1 LGIQDPKNQASL
13 LDILIQGIEM
23 THFTN
28 ADEREIFDAIQLL
41 KSDEREW
48 SSELEA
54 IRRNL
59 ARLLERIMQVEWHY
73 LEPEIG
79 DLALNLIRQTERCND
94 ARGNETRNEE
104 IILQSE
110 DYLTV
115 TGQQRPIHTCR
126 CSGK

>member
-1 LGIQDPKNQASL
+1 
-13 LDILIQGIEM
+13 M

-28 ADEREIFDAIQLL
+28 ADEREIFEAINLL
-41 KSDEREW
+41 KDDQREW
-48 SSELEA
+48 SSDLEA

-79 DLALNLIRQTERCND
+79 DLALNLIRETERGND
-94 ARGNETRNEE
+94 ARGNETRSKE
-104 IILQSE
+104 IIMQSE
-110 DYLTV
+110 NYLRV
-115 TGQQRPIHTCR
+115 AGQQRPIHTCR

>member
-1 LGIQDPKNQASL
+1 
-13 LDILIQGIEM
+13 M
-23 THFTN
+23 THFN
-28 ADEREIFDAIQLL
+28 NLDEREIFDAIQLL
-41 KSDEREW
+41 KDDEREW

-79 DLALNLIRQTERCND
+79 DLALNLLKEIERETN
-94 ARGNETRNEE
+94 ARRTNTTGEE

-110 DYLTV
+110 NYLRV
-115 TGQQRPIHTCR
+115 TGQQGPIHTCR

>member
-1 LGIQDPKNQASL
+1 
-13 LDILIQGIEM
+13 M

-79 DLALNLIRQTERCND
+79 DLALNLIRQTERGND
-94 ARGNETRNEE
+94 ARGNATTSEE

-110 DYLTV
+110 NYLGV
-115 TGQQRPIHTCR
+115 IGKQGSGNPCR
-126 CSGK
+126 CAGK

>member
-1 LGIQDPKNQASL
+1 
-13 LDILIQGIEM
+13 M
-23 THFTN
+23 THFN
-28 ADEREIFDAIQLL
+28 NLDEREIFDAILLL
-41 KSDEREW
+41 KDDEREW

-79 DLALNLIRQTERCND
+79 DLALNLLKEIERETN
-94 ARGNETRNEE
+94 ARRTNTTGEE

-110 DYLTV
+110 NYFRV
-115 TGQQRPIHTCR
+115 TGQQGPIHTCR